1 MRNQRLA
8 ALLSAFALAGV
19 PAIAAAAPDDQNAP
33 DDFDGPDA
41 DELDADPGDPGGP
54 TDRMLPAPR
63 SSMTARPRL
72 GVALIEVSPSLR
84 QQMGG
89 DADRGVL
96 VNDVLDGSPAERA
109 GVRVGDLILEV
120 DGVPAMTSKAV
131 RSVMDAR
138 RHRDTVRVA
147 VMRDGKRID
156 LHATLG
162 ADASASATEPD
173 APAAPPPVR
182 NEWFPAPQRRSND
195 WFSGPRAFQ
204 WHWSSNDAALRR
216 ELDQARQRIDAL
228 EQRLQRLERKI

>member
-33 DDFDGPDA
+33 DDLDGDA

-54 TDRMLPAPR
+54 TDMMPPAPR

-109 GVRVGDLILEV
+109 GVRAGDLIVEV
-120 DGVPAMTSKAV
+120 DGVPTMTSKAV
-131 RSVMDAR
+131 RSVMDSR
-138 RHRDTVRVA
+138 RRGDTVRVS

-156 LHATLG
+156 LHAMLA
-162 ADASASATEPD
+162 ADASASATEHD

-216 ELDQARQRIDAL
+216 QLDEARQRIDAL